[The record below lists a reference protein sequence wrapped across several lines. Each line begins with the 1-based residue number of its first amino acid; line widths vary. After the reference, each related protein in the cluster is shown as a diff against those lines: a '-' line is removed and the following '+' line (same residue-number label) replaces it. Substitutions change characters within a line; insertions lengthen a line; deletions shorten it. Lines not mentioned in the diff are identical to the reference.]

1 MRAILTV
8 ILLLWGATARAEM
21 LDIAGKAVYQIK
33 IAMTPEELSTGLMEV
48 RHLPENEGMLF
59 DLRSYPRAKMWMK
72 NTYIFLDMLFMDCD
86 FKVVDIYEKAVPLS
100 LQKIGSEHK
109 FCYVLEINGG
119 QAEKHGIVIGD
130 EAVLHRSD

>member
-1 MRAILTV
+1 M
-8 ILLLWGATARAEM
+8 E
-21 LDIAGKAVYQIK
+21 AGIIHKQDGV
-33 IAMTPEELSTGLMEV
+33 V
-48 RHLPENEGMLF
+48 V
-59 DLRSYPRAKMWMK
+59 K
-72 NTYIFLDMLFMDCD
+72 NTFFHKEAVNKVLLSASENSFMPAELCVSPVKGGDGNTEYLALFSYRCD
-86 FKVVDIYEKAVPLS
+86 AEKAVPLS